1 MTVQENVLKEGLEQ
15 LFDTVASPILSEEF
29 VEGEAAIVES
39 EFIKGLSQDSVRY
52 NSIQRMTSRKGDPYG
67 YFATGNQNSVWEQPT
82 KFGINVTQA
91 LQTFYETFYSANLMV
106 IAVAGPQPLDE
117 LEDSVARFFS
127 DVPNKG
133 TLFPIWD
140 TSPYGREEL
149 GTILEVVPISD
160 VRELDMYFP
169 ILVEHWEHS
178 LYYVGIFEHESKNS
192 LAEHLKKLGYISYL
206 TCERSKPFRDY
217 RMILISAVLTPS
229 GLERQDH
236 IVQLVFEYISM
247 LKLVGPQEWFW
258 DEMQQI
264 ADVKR
269 RWRDPHLTEELVT
282 SIGADLLEHSIEE
295 SILEAVFQ
303 NRSVVSY
310 SEEIL
315 TNIAELLTPD
325 NMRLTI
331 LSPRA
336 VNKTKFYEPIYK
348 IHYNYG
354 KIESEKLTGYANS
367 SSNIFRQLPPPNAY
381 IPELFQIKSQNVGK
395 QYIRSILVTEYSL
408 MWYLEDTIFKVP
420 KVMVRQYS

>member
-1 MTVQENVLKEGLEQ
+1 MTVQENMLKEGLEQ

-82 KFGINVTQA
+82 KFGINITQA

-133 TLFPIWD
+133 TLFPVWD

-149 GTILEVVPISD
+149 GTILEVVPVSD
-160 VRELDMYFP
+160 VRELDICTMSEF
-169 ILVEHWEHS
+169 LNT
-178 LYYVGIFEHESKNS
+178 KAKT
-192 LAEHLKKLGYISYL
+192 LAEHLEKLSYISYL

-217 RMILISAVLTPS
+217 RMILISAVLTPF

-264 ADVKR
+264 ADVRR
-269 RWRDPHLTEELVT
+269 RWRDPQLTEELVT
-282 SIGADLLEHSIEE
+282 SIGADLLELSIEE

-331 LSPRA
+331 LSPKA

-348 IHYNYG
+348 IHYNYA

-395 QYIRSILVTEYSL
+395 QYIHCILVTEYSL
-408 MWYLEDTIFKVP
+408 VWNLEDTIFKVP
-420 KVMVRQYS
+420 KVMVRQYA